1 MKKTLSTLIIM
12 IIIICSCNPTTKQL
26 EENQTADTD
35 KVSESSPASQIS
47 DTIIRHLW
55 TSSKYHYTV
64 EIPKGYEIVPATGL
78 NVDFK
83 VENNYGAIVI
93 VVKSFPP
100 ELQHVVNGKTVFDMI
115 GDLKSY
121 ETEYIEGA
129 HEFLSNPIFVKSG
142 KTTVGGILAYWMDF
156 TTNDTA
162 GNMTITIYNKMY
174 QFMSSSI
181 LYTISF
187 TCDQTELT
195 DYQPVWYRF
204 INSFNL

>member
-12 IIIICSCNPTTKQL
+12 IIVICSCDSTTKQL
-26 EENQTADTD
+26 GENQTADTYT
-35 KVSESSPASQIS
+35 VSESSPLIQIS
-47 DTIIRHLW
+47 DTIVRHLW

-64 EIPKGYEIVPATGL
+64 EIPKGYEIVPVTGL

-83 VENNYGAIVI
+83 VENNYGSIVI

-100 ELQHVVNGKTVFDMI
+100 ELQHVVNGKTIFDMI

-121 ETEYIEGA
+121 EIEYIEGA
-129 HEFLSNPIFVKSG
+129 HEFLSDPIFVKSG
-142 KTTVGGILAYWMDF
+142 KSTVGGIPAYWMDF
-156 TTNDTA
+156 TTNDNA
-162 GNMTITIYNKMY
+162 GNMTIYNKMY

-187 TCDQTELT
+187 ACDQTELAN
-195 DYQPVWYRF
+195 YQPVWYRF

>member
-12 IIIICSCNPTTKQL
+12 IIVICSCNSTTKQL
-26 EENQTADTD
+26 GENQTADTYT
-35 KVSESSPASQIS
+35 VSESSPLIQIS
-47 DTIIRHLW
+47 DTIVRHLW

-64 EIPKGYEIVPATGL
+64 EMPKGYEIVPANGL

-83 VENNYGAIVI
+83 VENNYGSIVI

-100 ELQHVVNGKTVFDMI
+100 ELQHVVNGKTIFDMI

-121 ETEYIEGA
+121 EIEYIEGA
-129 HEFLSNPIFVKSG
+129 HEFLSDPIFVKSG
-142 KTTVGGILAYWMDF
+142 KSTVGGIPAYWMDF
-156 TTNDTA
+156 TTNDNA
-162 GNMTITIYNKMY
+162 GNMTIYNKMY

-187 TCDQTELT
+187 ACDQTELAN
-195 DYQPVWYRF
+195 YQPVWYRF